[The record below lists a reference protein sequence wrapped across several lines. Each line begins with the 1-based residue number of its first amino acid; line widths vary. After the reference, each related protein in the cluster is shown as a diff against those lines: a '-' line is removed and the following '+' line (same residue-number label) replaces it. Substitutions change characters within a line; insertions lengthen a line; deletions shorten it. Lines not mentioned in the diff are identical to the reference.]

1 MAYHSGHPGEIA
13 VQRRNGVTRDG
24 WGSAGT
30 SAAIPEVAAGFLRRQ
45 RLIAVGTAA
54 DDGTVWADAVTGPAG
69 FVTTG
74 PGDRRIVID
83 ALPRLVSVH
92 YEDEHDIGL
101 IAIEPPTRR
110 RMRANGVA
118 RRDGDRLVVRT
129 EQVYSNCPKYIQT
142 RHIVE
147 DVPPRVPGEPVTGRS
162 LTAAQREAVA
172 RADTFFIATHAPG
185 HGTDVSH
192 RGGNP
197 GFVQVTGTDRLT
209 WPEYVGNGM
218 YMTLGNLEL
227 NPAAG
232 LLFID
237 WERGDTLHLTGRAR
251 VDFDPGRAASVPGAR
266 QMVDFEIDRVVSIPG
281 ALALHWRF
289 GEYHRFNPPVAELTP

>member
-1 MAYHSGHPGEIA
+1 MAYHPGETA

-30 SAAIPEVAAGFLRRQ
+30 GAQIPPVAARFLSAQ
-45 RLIAVGTAA
+45 RLVVIGAAA

-69 FVTTG
+69 FVTAG
-74 PGDRRIVID
+74 PPDRTILIEG
-83 ALPRLVSVH
+83 LPRLPAPH
-92 YEDEHDIGL
+92 FEDERDIGL
-101 IAIEPPTRR
+101 LAIEPPTRR
-110 RMRANGVA
+110 RMRVNGTA

-142 RHIVE
+142 RDIIE
-147 DVPPRVPGEPVTGRS
+147 EAPANAPGRPRTGRE
-162 LTAAQREAVA
+162 LTPDQLAAVA
-172 RADTFFIATHAPG
+172 GADTFFVATHAPG

-197 GFVQVTGTDRLT
+197 GFVMVDGPGRLA
-209 WPEYVGNGM
+209 WPDYVGNGM

-227 NPAAG
+227 SPSAG

-251 VDFDPGRAASVPGAR
+251 IDWDPARAAAVPGAR
-266 QMVDFEIDRVVSIPG
+266 QLVDFEIDRVVEVPG
-281 ALALHWRF
+281 ALPFSWRF
-289 GEYHRFNPPVAELTP
+289 GEYHRFNPPIRDGAALG